1 MSRPE
6 AEEREPMEANGPAA
20 GHGYRRAVRTGAKR
34 AALHMVRAGYEVV
47 AGVGAFLEEVVR
59 ARSGEGSAGDEAG
72 DALTR
77 PTRIPLD

>member
-1 MSRPE
+1 
-6 AEEREPMEANGPAA
+6 
-20 GHGYRRAVRTGAKR
+20 VRTGAKR